1 LPKTDRRSL
10 TSADVIVVLVSVVAV
25 AALVAAVSQFRAAA
39 RLHAELDAARR
50 EAAQA
55 AGALAA
61 VIAERDAATQS
72 ARALSAENARAADEL
87 REARAQS
94 GELSL
99 LLEAATTGAGT
110 GRDADDEGL
119 WRLLLAHVTRRWAAV
134 VGVPPDRRALR
145 AATPDDQLVEA
156 LARETER
163 LREEVGV
170 EVELTAA
177 AQPAASAGV
186 TGVEGVAVL
195 VAALELLGAL
205 ATTAQRVTVEVGDTL
220 VLAGDGW
227 LDPYRE
233 VAAAHERAAGAGIV
247 LGPVEEGDEQ
257 VRIVV
262 HHRPAV
268 TAGARP

>member
-1 LPKTDRRSL
+1 
-10 TSADVIVVLVSVVAV
+10 VIVVLVSVVAV
-25 AALVAAVSQFRAAA
+25 AALVAAVSQLRAAA
-39 RLHAELDAARR
+39 RLRAELDAARR

-72 ARALSAENARAADEL
+72 ARALSAENTRAADEL
-87 REARAQS
+87 REARARS

-110 GRDADDEGL
+110 GPDPDDEGL

-145 AATPDDQLVEA
+145 AATPDDQFVEA

-177 AQPAASAGV
+177 RPATPSAGGAET
-186 TGVEGVAVL
+186 TGVERVAVL

>member
-1 LPKTDRRSL
+1 
-10 TSADVIVVLVSVVAV
+10 VIVVLVSAVAV
-25 AALVAAVSQFRAAA
+25 AALVAAVLPRRATA
-39 RLHAELDAARR
+39 RLRTERDAARR

-55 AGALAA
+55 SGALAA

-72 ARALSAENARAADEL
+72 ARALHTENARAADEL
-87 REARAQS
+87 RDARARS

-110 GRDADDEGL
+110 VHAVADEGL
-119 WRLLLAHVTRRWAAV
+119 WQLLLAHVTRRWAAV
-134 VGVPPDRRALR
+134 VGVPPDRRELL
-145 AATPDDQLVEA
+145 ATTPADQFVEA

-170 EVELTAA
+170 EVELTAV
-177 AQPAASAGV
+177 AQPASAGTGAGAGAGT

-195 VAALELLGAL
+195 LGALELLGAL
-205 ATTAQRVTVEVGDTL
+205 ATTAQRVTVDVGDTL

-227 LDPYRE
+227 VDPYRE
-233 VAAAHERAAGAGIV
+233 VATAYQRASGAGIA
-247 LGPVEEGDEQ
+247 LGPLEEADEQ

-268 TAGARP
+268 TAGPRR

>member
-1 LPKTDRRSL
+1 
-10 TSADVIVVLVSVVAV
+10 VIVVLVSVVAV
-25 AALVAAVSQFRAAA
+25 AALVAAVFQLRAAS
-39 RLHAELDAARR
+39 RFRTERDAARR

-55 AGALAA
+55 SGALAA

-72 ARALSAENARAADEL
+72 ARALHTENARAADEL
-87 REARAQS
+87 QEARARS

-110 GRDADDEGL
+110 GRDAADEGL
-119 WRLLLAHVTRRWAAV
+119 WHLLLAHVTRRWAAV

-145 AATPDDQLVEA
+145 ATTPHEQFVEA

-170 EVELTAA
+170 EVELTATA
-177 AQPAASAGV
+177 PPATTAGGAGT

-205 ATTAQRVTVEVGDTL
+205 ATTAQRVTVDVGDTL

-233 VAAAHERAAGAGIV
+233 VATAYERAAGAGIA
-247 LGPVEEGDEQ
+247 LGPVEEADEQ

>member
-1 LPKTDRRSL
+1 
-10 TSADVIVVLVSVVAV
+10 VIVVLVSVVAV
-25 AALVAAVSQFRAAA
+25 AALVVAVSQFRAAA
-39 RLHAELDAARR
+39 RRRAELGAVRR

-55 AGALAA
+55 SGALAA
-61 VIAERDAATQS
+61 VIAERDAAAHS

-87 REARAQS
+87 REARARS

-110 GRDADDEGL
+110 GPDPDDEGL

-145 AATPDDQLVEA
+145 AATPDDQFVEA

-177 AQPAASAGV
+177 RPATPSAGGV
-186 TGVEGVAVL
+186 ETTGVERVAVL

-205 ATTAQRVTVEVGDTL
+205 ATTAQRVTVEVGDTV

-233 VAAAHERAAGAGIV
+233 VAAACEWAAGAGIV
-247 LGPVEEGDEQ
+247 LGPVAEGDEQ

-268 TAGARP
+268 TAGARS

>member
-1 LPKTDRRSL
+1 
-10 TSADVIVVLVSVVAV
+10 VIVVLVSVVAV
-25 AALVAAVSQFRAAA
+25 AALVAAVSQLRAAA
-39 RLHAELDAARR
+39 RLRTQLGAARH
-50 EAAQA
+50 QA
-55 AGALAA
+55 AEASSAMAA

-72 ARALSAENARAADEL
+72 ARALRAENARAADEL
-87 REARAQS
+87 QAARARS

-110 GRDADDEGL
+110 GPDPDDEGL
-119 WRLLLAHVTRRWAAV
+119 WHLLLAHVTRRWAAV

-145 AATPDDQLVEA
+145 AGTPDDQFVEA

-177 AQPAASAGV
+177 TRPAPPSAGGGET
-186 TGVEGVAVL
+186 TGVERVAVL

-233 VAAAHERAAGAGIV
+233 VAAACERAAGAGIV
-247 LGPVEEGDEQ
+247 LGPVAEGDEQ

-268 TAGARP
+268 TAAARS

>member
-1 LPKTDRRSL
+1 M
-10 TSADVIVVLVSVVAV
+10 IVVLVSVVAV
-25 AALVAAVSQFRAAA
+25 AALAVAVSQFRAAA
-39 RLHAELDAARR
+39 RLRTELGAVRR

-55 AGALAA
+55 SGALAA
-61 VIAERDAATQS
+61 VIAERDAATHS

-87 REARAQS
+87 REARARS

-99 LLEAATTGAGT
+99 LLEAATGAGT
-110 GRDADDEGL
+110 GPDPDDEGL

-145 AATPDDQLVEA
+145 AATPDDQFVEA

-177 AQPAASAGV
+177 RPATPSAGGV
-186 TGVEGVAVL
+186 ETTGVERVAVL

-205 ATTAQRVTVEVGDTL
+205 ATTAQRVTVEVGDTV

-233 VAAAHERAAGAGIV
+233 VAAACEWAAGAGIV
-247 LGPVEEGDEQ
+247 LGPVAEGDEQ

-268 TAGARP
+268 TAGARS

>member
-1 LPKTDRRSL
+1 
-10 TSADVIVVLVSVVAV
+10 VIVVLVSVVAV
-25 AALVAAVSQFRAAA
+25 AALVTAVSPLRAAA
-39 RLHAELDAARR
+39 RLRTERDAARR

-55 AGALAA
+55 SAALAA
-61 VIAERDAATQS
+61 VIAERDAAAQS
-72 ARALSAENARAADEL
+72 AQALSAANARAADEL
-87 REARAQS
+87 RQTRAGS
-94 GELSL
+94 HELSL

-145 AATPDDQLVEA
+145 AGTPDDQFVEA

-170 EVELTAA
+170 EVELTASA
-177 AQPAASAGV
+177 RPPASAGGGG
-186 TGVEGVAVL
+186 TTDVERVAVL

-233 VAAAHERAAGAGIV
+233 VAAAYEWAAGAGIV
-247 LGPVEEGDEQ
+247 LGPVEEGNEQ

>member
-1 LPKTDRRSL
+1 M
-10 TSADVIVVLVSVVAV
+10 IVVLVSVVAV
-25 AALVAAVSQFRAAA
+25 AALVAAVSQLRAAA
-39 RLHAELDAARR
+39 RLRTELDAARR
-50 EAAQA
+50 GAAQA
-55 AGALAA
+55 SGALAA

-72 ARALSAENARAADEL
+72 AHALSAENARAADEL
-87 REARAQS
+87 GQAQARS
-94 GELSL
+94 RELSL

-145 AATPDDQLVEA
+145 AATPDDQFVEA

-177 AQPAASAGV
+177 ARPPASAGG
-186 TGVEGVAVL
+186 TGTTDVERVAVL

-233 VAAAHERAAGAGIV
+233 VAAAYDWAAGAGIV
-247 LGPVEEGDEQ
+247 LGPVEEGDEH

-268 TAGARP
+268 TAGARS

>member
-1 LPKTDRRSL
+1 M
-10 TSADVIVVLVSVVAV
+10 IVVLVSVVAV
-25 AALVAAVSQFRAAA
+25 AALVAAVFQLRAAS
-39 RLHAELDAARR
+39 RFRTERDAARR

-55 AGALAA
+55 SGALAA

-72 ARALSAENARAADEL
+72 ARALHTENARAADEL
-87 REARAQS
+87 QEARARS

-99 LLEAATTGAGT
+99 LLKAATTGAGT
-110 GRDADDEGL
+110 GRDAADEGL
-119 WRLLLAHVTRRWAAV
+119 WHLLLAHVTRRWAAV

-145 AATPDDQLVEA
+145 ATTPDEQFVEA

-170 EVELTAA
+170 EVELTATA
-177 AQPAASAGV
+177 PPATTAGGAGT

-205 ATTAQRVTVEVGDTL
+205 ATTAQRVTVDVGDTL

-233 VAAAHERAAGAGIV
+233 VATAYERAAGAGIA
-247 LGPVEEGDEQ
+247 LGPVEEADEQ

>member
-1 LPKTDRRSL
+1 
-10 TSADVIVVLVSVVAV
+10 VIVVLVSVVAV
-25 AALVAAVSQFRAAA
+25 AALVVAVSQFRAAA
-39 RLHAELDAARR
+39 RLRAELGAVRR

-55 AGALAA
+55 SGALAA
-61 VIAERDAATQS
+61 VIAERDAAAHS

-87 REARAQS
+87 REARARS

-110 GRDADDEGL
+110 GPDPDDEGL

-145 AATPDDQLVEA
+145 AATPDDQFVEA

-177 AQPAASAGV
+177 RPATPSAGGV
-186 TGVEGVAVL
+186 ETTGVERVAVL

-205 ATTAQRVTVEVGDTL
+205 ATTAQRVTVEVGDTV

-233 VAAAHERAAGAGIV
+233 VAAACEWAAGAGIV
-247 LGPVEEGDEQ
+247 LGPVAEGDEQ

-268 TAGARP
+268 TAGARS

>member
-1 LPKTDRRSL
+1 M
-10 TSADVIVVLVSVVAV
+10 IVVLVSVVAV
-25 AALVAAVSQFRAAA
+25 AALVAALSQLRAAA
-39 RLHAELDAARR
+39 RLRTELDAARR

-55 AGALAA
+55 SGALAA

-72 ARALSAENARAADEL
+72 AHALSAENARAADEL
-87 REARAQS
+87 GQARARS
-94 GELSL
+94 RELSL

-110 GRDADDEGL
+110 GRDSDDEGL

-134 VGVPPDRRALR
+134 VGVPPDGRALR
-145 AATPDDQLVEA
+145 AATPDDQFVEA

-177 AQPAASAGV
+177 ARPPAAPGGAG
-186 TGVEGVAVL
+186 TTTDVERVAVL

-233 VAAAHERAAGAGIV
+233 VAAAYDWAAGAGIV

-268 TAGARP
+268 TAGARS

>member
-1 LPKTDRRSL
+1 
-10 TSADVIVVLVSVVAV
+10 VIVVLVSVVAV
-25 AALVAAVSQFRAAA
+25 AALAVAVSQSRAAA
-39 RLHAELDAARR
+39 RLRTELGAVRR

-55 AGALAA
+55 SGALAA
-61 VIAERDAATQS
+61 VIAERDAATHS

-87 REARAQS
+87 REARARS

-110 GRDADDEGL
+110 GPDPDDEGL

-145 AATPDDQLVEA
+145 AASPDDQFVEA

-177 AQPAASAGV
+177 RPATPSAGGV
-186 TGVEGVAVL
+186 DTTGVERVAVL

-205 ATTAQRVTVEVGDTL
+205 ATTAQRVTVEVGDTV

-233 VAAAHERAAGAGIV
+233 VAAACEWAAGAGIV
-247 LGPVEEGDEQ
+247 LGPVAEGDEQ
-257 VRIVV
+257 VRIVM

-268 TAGARP
+268 TAGARS